1 MKKANT
7 RLYDL
12 ISYYRPGYLVIM
24 SADGSEH
31 VRYDVHTEIEAVDRI
46 SDCVFTHMYT
56 ENGIM
61 FILDGN
67 YEFFARSHSRKGG
80 DDKHDQQPA
89 HSA

>member
-1 MKKANT
+1 MKRSRT

-12 ISYYRPGYLVIM
+12 ISYYRPDYLVIM

-31 VRYDVHTEIEAVDRI
+31 VRYDVHTDIEAVDGL
-46 SDCVFTHMYT
+46 SDAVFTHIFT
-56 ENGIM
+56 ANGIM

-80 DDKHDQQPA
+80 TK
-89 HSA
+89 